1 MIEDLSK
8 CKWSNANQRLG
19 QSQKHNGTK
28 DMSNGPWEATH
39 ANMGMQLVKLNEAIG
54 KIFKVKNILKMFKNH
69 VKRFVYRKMGH
80 AHEG

>member
-1 MIEDLSK
+1 
-8 CKWSNANQRLG
+8 
-19 QSQKHNGTK
+19 
-28 DMSNGPWEATH
+28 
-39 ANMGMQLVKLNEAIG
+39 MGMQLVKLNEAIG